1 MRMRSLLCCLALVVC
16 AAAGARAQRTTPG
29 AGRPPAPA
37 ESRPQPGAAEFSVPR
52 PVLVWKGL
60 DASVKGSD
68 GKSYVGVTL
77 GVSNYASYPAV
88 LFARAPEL
96 PPCGANASASRSWL
110 RVYARRTQ
118 KEVYSYCALSG
129 PSELRTFSF
138 NVARA
143 ELPAE
148 VYVVLEDR
156 AARRRYHSN
165 CLKTAGGGACD
176 EPGGG
181 LVGTEVLAAPAVT
194 PEAGFQTVHGRDP
207 NPEEAKFWRAAVLKE
222 GLTQEAL
229 NKRILQK
236 LITDPDVWAHGEMKM
251 IVQRAFGA
259 AGKNPPS
266 QQQTD
271 YWANR
276 ILMGTAYHK
285 IILDALKKQ

>member
-1 MRMRSLLCCLALVVC
+1 MRSALCCLALAAS
-16 AAAGARAQRTTPG
+16 AAAGARAQRTTAD

-37 ESRPQPGAAEFSVPR
+37 AQGTRPASKEFSVPR
-52 PVLVWKGL
+52 PVLVWRGL
-60 DASVKGSD
+60 DTNVKGSD

-110 RVYARRTQ
+110 RVYARQTQ

-129 PSELRTFSF
+129 PSELRAFSF

-143 ELPAE
+143 DLPAE

-156 AARRRYHSN
+156 AAGRRYHSN
-165 CLKTAGGGACD
+165 CLKTASGKACD

-194 PEAGFQTVHGRDP
+194 PEAGFQAVHGREP
-207 NPEEAKFWRAAVLKE
+207 NPEEAKFWRAAVLKD
-222 GLTQEAL
+222 GLTQEQL
-229 NKRILQK
+229 NQRILQR
-236 LITDPDVWAHGEMKM
+236 LITNPDVWAHGEMKM
-251 IVQRAFGA
+251 IVQRAYGA
-259 AGKNPPS
+259 AGKGSPS
-266 QQQTD
+266 QQQTE
-271 YWANR
+271 YWTNR

-285 IILDALKKQ
+285 TILDALRKQ